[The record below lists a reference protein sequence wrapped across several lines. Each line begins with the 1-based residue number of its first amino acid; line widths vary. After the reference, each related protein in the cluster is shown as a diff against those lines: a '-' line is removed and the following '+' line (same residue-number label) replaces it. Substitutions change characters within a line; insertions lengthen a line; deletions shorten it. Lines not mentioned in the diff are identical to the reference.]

1 MGSQIYIAGTSN
13 NEYILKT
20 MKNIFAKIFVTGVML
35 GCVLVMPTWAAAS
48 NGCDDYDN
56 EYINPEVALCTVHA
70 YNIGSAANPD
80 YSGRS
85 EMQEVI
91 ALKTTIIAQQM
102 YKQYEYLE
110 AMIRRLKTQLEKAT
124 LTASLQAAGAKS
136 SSDGTESDVNW
147 KDKDRDIFMDDGITN
162 CKTIIDMKSM
172 LTCYQGNID
181 QINSQSNK
189 GNSPTTEMKK
199 QLKHEIDGMKEN
211 LYYRQY
217 DSDGKYTK
225 VKCTNADI
233 DNGCANNS
241 MSAQKF
247 RDCIGDA
254 YNCLRIINS
263 GLEAEKQRNASYT
276 R

>member
-1 MGSQIYIAGTSN
+1 
-13 NEYILKT
+13 

-35 GCVLVMPTWAAAS
+35 GCVLVMPVWAAAS

-56 EYINPEVALCTVHA
+56 DSINPEVALCTVHA
-70 YNIGSAANPD
+70 YNIGDGANPN
-80 YSGRS
+80 YSRRS

-147 KDKDRDIFMDDGITN
+147 KDKDRDIYMDSGITN
-162 CKTIIDMKSM
+162 CKNILGMDSM
-172 LTCYQGNID
+172 LTCYQGNISAID
-181 QINSQSNK
+181 SQSHY

-199 QLKHEIDGMKEN
+199 QLKHEIEGMKRYLSYN
-211 LYYRQY
+211 QFN
-217 DSDGKYTK
+217 SDGTTTP
-225 VKCTNADI
+225 VKCTDNDI
-233 DNGCANNS
+233 DKGCENNS
-241 MSAQKF
+241 MTVAKF
-247 RDCIGDA
+247 RTCIEKA
-254 YNCLRIINS
+254 YACLRKINT
-263 GLEAEKQRNASYT
+263 GLEAEKQRNARYP
-276 R
+276 RY

>member
-1 MGSQIYIAGTSN
+1 
-13 NEYILKT
+13 

-35 GCVLVMPTWAAAS
+35 GCVLVMPVWAAAS

-80 YSGRS
+80 YSRRS

-124 LTASLQAAGAKS
+124 LTAALQAAGAKS

-162 CKTIIDMKSM
+162 CKTKYGNEERFNCYKSNIEAID
-172 LTCYQGNID
+172 D
-181 QINSQSNK
+181 QSNNGK
-189 GNSPTTEMKK
+189 APNTEMKK
-199 QLKHEIDGMKEN
+199 QLVREMENMNKTWSDKE
-211 LYYRQY
+211 
-217 DSDGKYTK
+217 
-225 VKCTNADI
+225 KCKFS
-233 DNGCANNS
+233 GCTSNS
-241 MSAQKF
+241 MATKTF
-247 RDCIGDA
+247 E
-254 YNCLRIINS
+254 NCLDKAREC
-263 GLEAEKQRNASYT
+263 LHEVKKELDEEKQKNALYP
-276 R
+276 RY

>member
-1 MGSQIYIAGTSN
+1 
-13 NEYILKT
+13 

-48 NGCDDYDN
+48 NGCDIYD
-56 EYINPEVALCTVHA
+56 EINPEVALCTVHA
-70 YNIGSAANPD
+70 YNIRSEVNPD
-80 YSGRS
+80 YSRRS

-162 CKTIIDMKSM
+162 CKNILDMDSM
-172 LTCYQGNID
+172 LKCYQGNIGE
-181 QINSQSNK
+181 IESQSSK
-189 GNSPTTEMKK
+189 GNNPTTEMKK
-199 QLKHEIDGMKEN
+199 QLAHEIKGMMKNLSYNDGNYKP
-211 LYYRQY
+211 
-217 DSDGKYTK
+217 
-225 VKCTNADI
+225 VKCTFTSGTVTDGTVTGEIDKGCDNDRMNAT
-233 DNGCANNS
+233 
-241 MSAQKF
+241 KF
-247 RDCIGDA
+247 RACIDSA
-254 YNCLRIINS
+254 YNCLRKIS
-263 GLEAEKQRNASYT
+263 VGRDAEKQRNARYP